1 MSPSPAETSSL
12 LADVRKSYRLL
23 HDYQRLIL
31 DSLKYVGNQLD
42 IPYCAGW
49 TVFSDGQPRNGK
61 GVLDNWAWDWLG
73 MYAYEFRFDYSHL
86 NPRGIP
92 VKEGEHIGFSATVFP
107 DTGFYEGKEAGKT
120 DSSTF
125 KSPETSSSIVL
136 FSFFKGPWTP
146 LHTLYTQEELSQ
158 LIREEEW
165 TRNIDECPVWGMTRN
180 ISDLFDQV
188 SADRLIDD
196 LARFAH
202 SHELPIYKSGLA
214 PHELAQENPMN
225 TTT

>member
-31 DSLKYVGNQLD
+31 DSLKYVGNKLD

-49 TVFSDGQPRNGK
+49 TVFCDGQPRNGK
-61 GVLDNWAWDWLG
+61 GSLGNWAWDWLG
-73 MYAYEFRFDYSHL
+73 MYAYEFRFNYHHG

-92 VKEGEHIGFSATVFP
+92 VNENEHIGFSATVFP
-107 DTGFYEGKEAGKT
+107 DTGYYEGKGAEKT

-125 KSPETSSSIVL
+125 KSAETSSSIVL
-136 FSFFKGPWTP
+136 FTFFKGPWTT
-146 LHTLYTQEELSQ
+146 LHTLYAPEELSQ
-158 LIREEEW
+158 LIRDERW
-165 TRNIDECPVWGMTRN
+165 TRNINDRPVWGMTRQ
-180 ISDLFDQV
+180 ISDLFDQT

-196 LARFAH
+196 LTSFAH
-202 SHELPIYKSGLA
+202 SHELPIYKTGQA
-214 PHELAQENPMN
+214 PHELARENQ
-225 TTT
+225 